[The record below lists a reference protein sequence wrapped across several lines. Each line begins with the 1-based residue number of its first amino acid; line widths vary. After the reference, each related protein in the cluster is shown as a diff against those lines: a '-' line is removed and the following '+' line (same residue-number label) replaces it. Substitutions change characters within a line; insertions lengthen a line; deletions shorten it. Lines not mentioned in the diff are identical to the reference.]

1 MVSKIFVILGY
12 AFAAFCIAFRLEFGL
27 VPFKDSKIF
36 VISVL
41 PSEMK
46 EKGME
51 LGCGIRRLG
60 GKLDLVFFF
69 FFGSQAI
76 HFTIPECKKP
86 KGYKDFI
93 TKYRKEPKL
102 PKP

>member
-1 MVSKIFVILGY
+1 MSSIPTRVWS
-12 AFAAFCIAFRLEFGL
+12 CS
-27 VPFKDSKIF
+27 FKDSNIF

-60 GKLDLVFFF
+60 GKLVIKLDLVFGKAFF
-69 FFGSQAI
+69 F
-76 HFTIPECKKP
+76 
-86 KGYKDFI
+86 
-93 TKYRKEPKL
+93 
-102 PKP
+102 